1 MAKTSKKAATMQRQG
16 RRAMGSIRRR
26 GRQARAALRNQTVTL
41 GELIA
46 AAFDTV
52 GNEVKDV
59 ARVLASPDLAC
70 AIQKRIV
77 LVQ

>member
-1 MAKTSKKAATMQRQG
+1 MAKAAKKQVQRKAQQVAG
-16 RRAMGSIRRR
+16 KHQAKGSQTPA
-26 GRQARAALRNQTVTL
+26 GFKARTLTV

-46 AAFDTV
+46 AAFDTL

>member
-1 MAKTSKKAATMQRQG
+1 MAKAKKQATVQRQA

-26 GRQARAALRNQTVTL
+26 SRQAKANLKAQTLTV